1 MKVCRV
7 AEMRELDRG
16 AVEQYGID
24 EMLLMENAGGAVL
37 SVMARELGQ
46 LAGKKITLVCGGG
59 NNGGDGFVVAR
70 KLLSAGA
77 FPRVILGGDPS
88 KYRGPAAHNLQII
101 EKLPLDR
108 VIFEGGAAVLPLLED
123 SDAVVDAL
131 LGTGTDRPVQG
142 GYADLINAINASGR
156 RVFSVDIPSGVNGDT
171 GAVMGTA
178 VRASCT
184 VTFGLPKV
192 GNLLHP
198 GSSLGG
204 KLYLS
209 HISFPPAH
217 YTRESLKIA
226 LNEPPALPPRN
237 PAGHKGDFG
246 KALFIAGAAAYYGA
260 PLYAS
265 LAFLRAGGGY
275 SRLAA
280 PKSIIPSLAVQGG
293 ELVFAPQA
301 ETASGSIALSSA
313 EDLLA
318 LSDTVDMVI
327 LGPGISLDD
336 ETRRLAVDLA
346 ARINKPLLLDGDGIT
361 AISGNPEVLKK
372 RTAPTVL
379 TPHLGEFSRITGKSV
394 ASIEADRIGCLQHA
408 AADLKSIVVMK
419 GAHSLVG
426 YPDGRVQINTSGNP
440 GMATAG
446 SGDVLTGTIAAMHGL
461 GLSLEEAVAKGVFI
475 HGFAGDLAALEK
487 GEDGMTA
494 RDILDCLPRALIHDR
509 SGLQGQ
515 FRERY
520 GIETVC

>member
-7 AEMRELDRG
+7 SEMRELDRG

-24 EMLLMENAGGAVL
+24 EMLLMENAGGATL
-37 SVMARELGQ
+37 SVMARELGP
-46 LAGKKITLVCGGG
+46 LGGKKITLVCGGG
-59 NNGGDGFVVAR
+59 NNGGDGFVIAR

-77 FPRVILGGDPS
+77 LPRVILAGDPS
-88 KYRGPAAHNLQII
+88 KYRGAAAHNLQII
-101 EKLPLDR
+101 EKLSLYR
-108 VIFEGGAAVLPLLED
+108 VTFEGDAAVLPLLED
-123 SDAVVDAL
+123 CDAIVDAL
-131 LGTGTDRPVQG
+131 LGTGIDRPVRG
-142 GYADLINAINASGR
+142 GYADLINAINAAGK

-184 VTFGLPKV
+184 ITFGLPKA
-192 GNLLHP
+192 GNLLYP

-204 KLYLS
+204 KLFLS

-217 YTRESLKIA
+217 YTRASLKIA

-280 PKSIIPSLAVQGG
+280 PKSIIPSLAAQGG
-293 ELVFAPQA
+293 EIVFLPQA
-301 ETASGSIALSSA
+301 ETASGSIALSNA
-313 EDLLA
+313 EALLT
-318 LSDTVDMVI
+318 LSGTVDMVI

-336 ETRRLAVDLA
+336 ETQLLAVDLA
-346 ARINKPLLLDGDGIT
+346 AGIEKPLLLDGDGIT
-361 AISGNPEVLKK
+361 ALCGNAGVLKK
-372 RTAPTVL
+372 RTSPTVL
-379 TPHLGEFSRITGKSV
+379 TPHQGELSRITGKSV
-394 ASIEADRIGCLQHA
+394 AQIEADRIGCLQQA
-408 AADLKSIVVMK
+408 AADLKAVVVMK

-426 YPDGRVQINTSGNP
+426 FPDGRVLINTSGNP

-461 GLSLEEAVAKGVFI
+461 GLSLEDAVAKGVFI
-475 HGFAGDLAALEK
+475 HGFAGDLAACEK

-494 RDILDCLPRALIHDR
+494 RDILDFLPQALIHDR
-509 SGLQGQ
+509 SGLQER

-520 GIETVC
+520 GIETVY